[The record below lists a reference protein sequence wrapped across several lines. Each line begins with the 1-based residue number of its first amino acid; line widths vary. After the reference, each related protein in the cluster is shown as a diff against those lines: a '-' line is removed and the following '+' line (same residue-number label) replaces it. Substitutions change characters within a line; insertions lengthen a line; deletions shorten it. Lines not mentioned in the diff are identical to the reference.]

1 MPIKK
6 ITMNKRILFSVF
18 VITLFT
24 SYVFAQSR
32 ALPNI
37 NVKSL
42 EGNNI
47 NITEIE
53 NEGKPIIISFWAT
66 WCKPCKKELNNIAE
80 IYDDWQDE
88 TGVKLVAISVDDT
101 RSMSKVAPY
110 VNASDWDYEVYLD
123 PNGDLKRGLGVSTVP
138 HTFLLNGKKE
148 IIWQHKGYVE
158 GDEYKLYE
166 EIKKIEK

>member
-1 MPIKK
+1 
-6 ITMNKRILFSVF
+6 MNKRIIFSVL

-37 NVKSL
+37 NVKTL

-53 NEGKPIIISFWAT
+53 NEGKPIVISFWAT

-80 IYDDWQDE
+80 IYDDWQEE
-88 TGVKLVAISVDDT
+88 TGVKLVAISIDDT

-123 PNGDLKRGLGVSTVP
+123 PNGDLKRALGVSTVP

-148 IIWQHKGYVE
+148 IVWQHKGYVE
-158 GDEYKLYE
+158 GDEIKLYQ
-166 EIKKIEK
+166 EIKKTEK